1 MKPIQ
6 LFIVLMAVFSSALF
20 SCSTKDQDDTLV
32 VYSAR
37 NEQLL
42 TPIFAAYTEKTGK
55 KFELITDKPSP
66 LLERLKSE
74 GSATQADILFTVDGG
89 NLWHA
94 SESGI
99 LKELDSDVLE
109 AAIPAQ
115 YRSSKNDWF
124 GFSLRAR
131 TIFYNKDLVDPSEL
145 STYANLSDARWND
158 VLCLRTS
165 KKVYNQSLVATMIAN
180 LGEEEAQTT
189 VKGWVDNL
197 ATTVFSNDTKMLN
210 AINSGICEV
219 GIANTYYYGR
229 IVKKDPEFNVGIFFA
244 NQKTSGTHV
253 NVSGAGVIK
262 HSKNPKAA
270 QEFLEWLSQG
280 DAQKLFAELNQEYPA
295 NPSIAA
301 SAEVQAWG
309 DFIADE
315 LSIEKA
321 GQLQTK
327 SVMLMD
333 NAGYQ

>member
-1 MKPIQ
+1 MKPIN
-6 LFIVLMAVFSSALF
+6 LFITLMAVFSSTF
-20 SCSTKDQDDTLV
+20 FGCSSKDQDDTLV

-55 KFELITDKPSP
+55 KFELITDKPAP

-74 GSATQADILFTVDGG
+74 GAATQADILITVDGG

-94 SESGI
+94 SQNDI
-99 LKELDSDVLE
+99 LKELDSKVLE
-109 AAIPAQ
+109 SAIPAQ
-115 YRSSKNDWF
+115 YRSGKNDWF

-145 STYANLSDARWND
+145 STYANLSDERWKEL
-158 VLCLRTS
+158 LCLRTS

-180 LGEEEAQTT
+180 LGEEEAQST

-229 IVKKDPEFNVGIFFA
+229 IVKKDPDFNVGIFFA
-244 NQKTSGTHV
+244 NQNTTGTHV
-253 NVSGAGVIK
+253 NVSGAGVTK

-280 DAQKLFAELNQEYPA
+280 EAQKLFAELNQEYPA
-295 NPSIAA
+295 NPAIEA

-309 DFIADE
+309 EFKADV

-321 GQLQTK
+321 GELQTK
-327 SVMLMD
+327 SVILMD
-333 NAGYQ
+333 NANYQ